1 MILLGSNLAQAH
13 ALEGSSC
20 KRNGATTIREGA
32 KFICTKVGKKFVW
45 RGTKKSASTKPV
57 IPAKPQIAE
66 PIKKLEMLTLTASIE
81 QNSTL
86 RLELVEDVYLGHCL
100 SFLVYD
106 WGLADS
112 YEGVFYRQKKE
123 FLVPINLEI
132 EDDLPRSFT
141 FECQGYPVQSH
152 AFNWSGAGQ
161 QRTVSLRKLVS
172 AVAAAEIT
180 NVLPAS
186 SQALVPGMI
195 SAGIPDLKRTRQSI
209 VRLPDGRN
217 AHETFISYRSN
228 IPRDICSAKLVNKS
242 GEVVPLEKPGP
253 NYFQS
258 NSTLNRSGFD
268 RLHSF
273 GSVSYRGYKEEV
285 LKIEI
290 SCSGAGNYSE
300 EFLHPAPPMEFSVIE
315 DGPCSEDNLGKAFP
329 SLKSQQIEL
338 TCLKNAEGKLV
349 WVQEKRKT
357 SSAPTT
363 SQLPENASGA
373 NDPALVAQI
382 NAIINLGLKARKIG
396 ENLLVLRSKIPNSK
410 ANQES
415 LTRIDE
421 LRSLA
426 DQTYLLSQ
434 SARTLTTRQ
443 EATALVSRIAK
454 EHEFLQIQYEEVQR
468 LAQ

>member
-32 KFICTKVGKKFVW
+32 KFICTKIGKKLVW
-45 RGTKKSASTKPV
+45 RGTKKIASTKPI

-86 RLELVEDVYLGHCL
+86 RLELV
-100 SFLVYD
+100 
-106 WGLADS
+106 
-112 YEGVFYRQKKE
+112 
-123 FLVPINLEI
+123 

-172 AVAAAEIT
+172 AVAAAEIA

-186 SQALVPGMI
+186 SQALVPGTI

-217 AHETFISYRSN
+217 AHETFISYRSS

-258 NSTLNRSGFD
+258 KSSLIRSGFD
-268 RLHSF
+268 RLHSW
-273 GSVSYRGYKEEV
+273 GSVSYQGYKEEI
-285 LKIEI
+285 LKLEI
-290 SCSGAGNYSE
+290 SCIGAGAYSE

-315 DGPCSEDNLGKAFP
+315 DGPCPEDNLGKVFP

>member
-1 MILLGSNLAQAH
+1 VILLGSNLAQSH

-45 RGTKKSASTKPV
+45 RGTKKIASTKPI

-66 PIKKLEMLTLTASIE
+66 PNKKLEMLTLTASIE

-123 FLVPINLEI
+123 FLVPINLEV

-186 SQALVPGMI
+186 SQALVPGTI

-217 AHETFISYRSN
+217 AHETSITYRSS
-228 IPRDICSAKLVNKS
+228 IPRDICSAKLVNKM
-242 GEVVPLEKPGP
+242 GESVPIEKPGP
-253 NYFQS
+253 SYFQS
-258 NSTLNRSGFD
+258 NSTLIRSGFD

-273 GSVSYRGYKEEV
+273 GLVSYRGYKEEV
-285 LKIEI
+285 LKLEI
-290 SCSGAGNYSE
+290 NCSGAGTYSE

-315 DGPCSEDNLGKAFP
+315 DGPCSEDNLGKVFP

-338 TCLKNAEGKLV
+338 TCSKNAEGNFV
-349 WVQEKRKT
+349 WVQEKSKT
-357 SSAPTT
+357 APSSTAE
-363 SQLPENASGA
+363 QLPQKSSGVK
-373 NDPALVAQI
+373 DPALSAQL

-396 ENLLVLRSKIPNSK
+396 ENLLVLRSKIPNSI

-415 LTRIDE
+415 LIRIDE

-443 EATALVSRIAK
+443 EATTLASRIVK
-454 EHEFLQIQYEEVQR
+454 EHDFLSTQYEEIQE
-468 LAQ
+468 LSK